1 MAISV
6 LTSALPSNNRQLTF
20 NRYDMIPLRA
30 DVLWIIERGVV
41 RTTTWSEAGR
51 LVTLGYW
58 GSLDVVGQPLSRVE
72 PYQIECLT
80 SVEVSLLPS
89 ERWHQSLDA
98 ILLHIQQSE
107 ELLNIVRQEGVHRR
121 LQQMFVWL
129 ARKFGRKVEQGQ
141 LIDLRLTHQEIA
153 EVIGT
158 TRVTVTRLL
167 KKFEQE
173 GIISRSQRYFICGNS
188 LIKSQ
193 MMP

>member
-1 MAISV
+1 
-6 LTSALPSNNRQLTF
+6 
-20 NRYDMIPLRA
+20 MIPLRA
-30 DVLWIIERGVV
+30 DVLWKIERGVV

-89 ERWHQSLDA
+89 ERWHQALDA

-107 ELLNIVRQEGVHRR
+107 ELLNIVRQEGVQRR
-121 LQQMFVWL
+121 LQEMFVWL
-129 ARKFGRKVEQGQ
+129 AHKFGRKVEQGQ

-153 EVIGT
+153 EVIGA

-167 KKFEQE
+167 KQFEQE
-173 GIISRSQRYFICGNS
+173 GIIYRSQQHFICGNS

-193 MMP
+193 MIP